1 MYRRLLV
8 PLDGSR
14 LAETVL
20 VVIERLA
27 AVYKATVVLLHVIE
41 RGAPATVHGERHL
54 RTAAEAQTY
63 LEGLAARLSAGGIAV
78 ETHAHDVPEG
88 DVARSIVAHAEEG
101 GADLIALCTHGGGG
115 LRGLLVGSIAQQVL
129 RRGTAPV
136 LLTRPD
142 PSGGASDPLRG
153 YPVSGGHAS
162 PAGSE
167 RPFAPRI
174 VLVPLDGTAAAEVA
188 LAPAQD
194 VARHLGAALRL
205 VMVVATLGTVR
216 GERQALAQALPMAT
230 RAELD
235 LEGEDA
241 RRYLDGVVDRLRAGG
256 TVVTAE
262 VRRGNTLSALAAEAT
277 KAGVGLVVMA
287 THGRAGVQAIWA
299 GSVAT
304 RLLARTRVPIL
315 LLRMIEADDRSAP

>member
-20 VVIERLA
+20 VVVERLA

-54 RTAAEAQTY
+54 RTAVEAQTY
-63 LEGLAARLSAGGIAV
+63 LAGLAARLSAGGIAV

-88 DVARSIVAHAEEG
+88 DVARSIVAHAEEE

-115 LRGLLVGSIAQQVL
+115 LRSLLVGSIAQQVL

-142 PSGGASDPLRG
+142 PSGGA
-153 YPVSGGHAS
+153 A
-162 PAGSE
+162 A
-167 RPFAPRI
+167 FAPRT

-188 LAPAQD
+188 LATAQD
-194 VARHLGAALRL
+194 VARHLGAALHL

-216 GERQALAQALPMAT
+216 GERQALAQALPLAT

-235 LEGEDA
+235 LEREDA
-241 RRYLDGVVDRLRAGG
+241 RRYLDEVADRLRAGG
-256 TVVTAE
+256 TAVTVE
-262 VRRGNTLSALAAEAT
+262 VRRGDTLSALAAEAAE
-277 KAGVGLVVMA
+277 AGVGLVVMA

-304 RLLARTRVPIL
+304 RLLARTRVPLL
-315 LLRMIEADDRSAP
+315 LLRMIEADDRRAL

>member
-8 PLDGSR
+8 PLDGSH
-14 LAETVL
+14 LAETIL
-20 VVIERLA
+20 VVVERLA
-27 AVYKATVVLLHVIE
+27 AAYGATVVLLHVIE
-41 RGAPATVHGERHL
+41 RGAPATIHGERHL
-54 RTAAEAQTY
+54 RTAVEAQAY
-63 LEGLAARLSAGGIAV
+63 LEGLAARLSARGIAV

-101 GADLIALCTHGGGG
+101 GADLIALCTHGRGG
-115 LRGLLVGSIAQQVL
+115 LRDLLVGSIAQQVL

-142 PSGGASDPLRG
+142 PSGGA
-153 YPVSGGHAS
+153 A
-162 PAGSE
+162 
-167 RPFAPRI
+167 PFAPRT

-188 LAPAQD
+188 LATAQD
-194 VARHLGAALRL
+194 VAGHVGAALHL

-235 LEGEDA
+235 LVGEDA
-241 RRYLDGVVDRLRAGG
+241 RRYLDEIADRLRVGG
-256 TVVTAE
+256 TAVTTE
-262 VRRGNTLSALAAEAT
+262 VRRGDTLSALAAEAAE
-277 KAGVGLVVMA
+277 AGVGLVVMA

-299 GSVAT
+299 GSMAT
-304 RLLARTRVPIL
+304 RLLARTRVPLL
-315 LLRMIEADDRSAP
+315 LLRRIEAEDRSAP

>member
-1 MYRRLLV
+1 V
-8 PLDGSR
+8 
-14 LAETVL
+14 
-20 VVIERLA
+20 
-27 AVYKATVVLLHVIE
+27 
-41 RGAPATVHGERHL
+41 
-54 RTAAEAQTY
+54 EAQTY

-115 LRGLLVGSIAQQVL
+115 LRDLLVGSIAQQVL
-129 RRGTAPV
+129 RRGTTPV

-142 PSGGASDPLRG
+142 PSGSAL
-153 YPVSGGHAS
+153 
-162 PAGSE
+162 
-167 RPFAPRI
+167 PFAPRT

-194 VARHLGAALRL
+194 VAGHVGAALHL
-205 VMVVATLGTVR
+205 VVVVATLGTVR

-230 RAELD
+230 RAALD

-241 RRYLDGVVDRLRAGG
+241 QRYLNGVVDRLRAGG
-256 TVVTAE
+256 TAVTAE
-262 VRRGNTLSALAAEAT
+262 VRRGDTLSALAAEAAE
-277 KAGVGLVVMA
+277 AGVGLVVMA

-304 RLLARTRVPIL
+304 RLLARTRVPLL
-315 LLRMIEADDRSAP
+315 LLRMIEADDRSEP